1 MHSRKFREDLYY
13 RLNVFPI
20 QIPPRRE
27 RPDDVLALAHFF
39 LFQFTRQFHKD
50 FREID
55 QQAAAHLKRYAWPG
69 NVRELRNVLERQHGP
84 GLTAA
89 GNSAGHAA
97 LQDEKVQ
104 NRRVTDSRGGY
115 EGVGPAVCRPLD

>member
-1 MHSRKFREDLYY
+1 MNQAVK
-13 RLNVFPI
+13 
-20 QIPPRRE
+20 E
-27 RPDDVLALAHFF
+27 RDFIESI
-39 LFQFTRQFHKD
+39 FTNMMSGLVIVD
-50 FREID
+50 
-55 QQAAAHLKRYAWPG
+55 
-69 NVRELRNVLERQHGP
+69 RNGILSAMNHY
-84 GLTAA
+84 TAA